1 MGKQWQSRIFHPPQ
15 TDDGRNRDI
24 FPIPRLELDFVL
36 RKRVSRS
43 VARRVQRRGHF
54 SLGVNAAIDSL
65 NSMYFG
71 KEVHDPGTVADF
83 GLLPT
88 SQRNCLKDIVQKVKY
103 LGKPPSCMSS
113 SGALEALRAAA
124 CGYSEPQAGVGDVV
138 PMVLE
143 ELSLPTQGV
152 AGVDLAASLEEPLK
166 SQVVGFEDWM
176 IQDADAWGGISK
188 HVDELKPYNDPSLNC
203 RDKYLCF
210 LRRLQLSN
218 VLGLSQCVR
227 GRVGSF
233 CVAKKSKVVDGNV
246 IRRQRLV
253 LDCRQVN
260 TMFRE
265 PPHTSLGSLAA
276 LCELEIPPDKNLF
289 ISGGDIKDCFY
300 ACTMPP
306 GLEEFFGLMDDLT
319 PREAALVFG
328 GCESYYASLS
338 RRTPVINVL
347 PMGFSWSFYIVQQ
360 LHQQSVLRSLSIGV
374 NDLVLDGQPAPSLAG
389 SSGDPVVSM
398 PYCDNVHTIS
408 CCKDR
413 CGEGKESIVND
424 LKELGFEIHE
434 EEGPSELFLT
444 LGGEVDGVTGVVRP
458 TRQRI
463 WNVIYAFKYLV
474 AHVVSRELVQ
484 RLLGHAMVICT
495 INRCGMSVFRKMYD
509 FVHSLSEPRLLNKS
523 ELKEVRMFIGLV
535 PLLSGD
541 MRKQWSPQVT
551 ATDASPEGFGIVVRD
566 LDVTSVKQIGQWQE
580 RWRFKRLPVEEWC
593 PRRRALGQNVF
604 SDVSTAGFVSDVV
617 QQSEQYISNND
628 FPEVPHNILQPDEW
642 STVCMGKWKHI
653 DEAITIKEGRALV
666 LALRRLARAQWSRG
680 YKHLIFLDNL
690 ALTFSVAK
698 GRASNHTLLR
708 INQKISALCLAGGFA
723 VRVRWIPSELNN
735 ADGPSRGQIK
745 PGPFAACAG
754 EENGA
759 DEVVEVAHSCGQKCE
774 KHSEVSPR
782 FQSPQGRNRSSGG
795 EERGPWEQ
803 KNFAAAGEAN
813 QSFSEVSSN
822 SWEAAERGGG
832 TRWQESS
839 AGNDDNSGEE
849 KCFEGSRVAIHSIPG
864 DVQEFLY
871 GARSPLA
878 PFGRSRHRHLHGRH
892 DGLDVSSRQVK
903 QRRRKGPCCRGVRFY
918 TPQRKDAKESQGIA
932 GLEEGDAS
940 RKPSSGAYAD
950 GLWVGNGTGVIGR
963 EGNGAESFD
972 RFRLLPSSWR
982 RSFTTSAEHH
992 PASGSCWPAVSNF
1005 LSGGEG
1011 VRARCSGQSGHL
1023 RHVNSSGLERQTVA
1037 GRDAFSVSNE
1047 AAKEG
1052 QSSFQFLSGSVPQ
1065 EVSSC
1070 CQENGGGTSTPLSAS
1085 SRRRIG
1091 GFEFP
1096 VTGLCR
1102 SEAKRSLGHR
1112 QKCPSVHKSGACATA
1127 AEPVITRNAGVLSLV
1142 SPEHGKGHDRAD
1154 DSKKDLRWPLTTN
1167 VFTCGSLPKRFA
1179 LELFAGTAR
1188 ISQCLC
1194 DLGIPTFPVDICLFA
1209 EHDLLNPKLEYKI
1222 LHWVATGRLIC
1233 IWLGM
1238 PCTSFS
1244 RARKHD
1250 GIGPPP
1256 LRDDW
1261 NVWGIANIPRHDRVK
1276 VHVGNQL
1283 FYFTLRILRAC
1294 DRHHTPFV
1302 LENPRSSLVWELP
1315 PLKNFIV
1322 QSDAILVYLDFC
1334 QFGEQWRKPTTL
1346 LCKYFNPSALSRT
1359 CTPSHGRCS
1368 RSHHAH
1374 IPLAG
1379 VDASGVFW
1387 TLRAQPYPWLLA
1399 RCFAETFLESLHL
1412 GTKPQG

>member
-15 TDDGRNRDI
+15 NDDGRNRDI

-152 AGVDLAASLEEPLK
+152 AGVDLAAALEEPLK

-176 IQDADAWGGISK
+176 IQDADAWGDISK

-203 RDKYLCF
+203 GDKYLCF
-210 LRRLQLSN
+210 LKRLHLSN

-233 CVAKKSKVVDGNV
+233 CVAKKSKVVDGKI

-319 PREAALVFG
+319 SREAAWVFG
-328 GCESYYASLS
+328 GCEGYYASLS

-347 PMGFSWSFYIVQQ
+347 PMGFAWSFYIVQQ

-374 NDLVLDGQPAPSLAG
+374 QDLVLDGQPAPSLAG
-389 SSGDPVVSM
+389 PSGDPVVSM

-413 CGEGKESIVND
+413 CSDGKENIVND

-463 WNVIYAFKYLV
+463 WNVIYAFKHLV
-474 AHVVSRELVQ
+474 VNVVSRELVQ

-495 INRCGMSVFRKMYD
+495 INRCGMGIFRKLYD
-509 FVHSLSEPRLLNKS
+509 FVHSQSEPRLLNRS

-541 MRKQWSPQVT
+541 MRKQWSSQVT

-604 SDVSTAGFVSDVV
+604 LDVSTAGFVSEVV

-642 STVCMGKWKHI
+642 STVCMGKWKHV

-680 YKHLIFLDNL
+680 HKHLILLDNL

-708 INQKISALCLAGGFA
+708 INQKISALSLAGGFA

-745 PGPFAACAG
+745 PGPFAAGFG
-754 EENGA
+754 EEEGA
-759 DEVVEVAHSCGQKCE
+759 KEVFEVSHSCGHKCE
-774 KHSEVSPR
+774 KHSEASPR
-782 FQSPQGRNRSSGG
+782 LQSPQGRNGSSGG
-795 EERGPWEQ
+795 EESSPWAQES
-803 KNFAAAGEAN
+803 FAAAGEAD

-822 SWEAAERGGG
+822 SWEAAEGGRG
-832 TRWQESS
+832 TRWQKSS
-839 AGNDDNSGEE
+839 AGNDDYTGEE
-849 KCFEGSRVAIHSIPG
+849 KCFEGSGVAIHSIPG

-878 PFGRSRHRHLHGRH
+878 PFGRRRHRQVHGRH
-892 DGLDVSSRQVK
+892 DGLDVPSRQVE

-918 TPQRKDAKESQGIA
+918 RPPRSRRALRGWRKEMPPESRLPAPMLMVYGLAMALISMGEKEM
-932 GLEEGDAS
+932 GLKVLTD
-940 RKPSSGAYAD
+940 
-950 GLWVGNGTGVIGR
+950 
-963 EGNGAESFD
+963 FD
-972 RFRLLPSSWR
+972 CYLRP
-982 RSFTTSAEHH
+982 
-992 PASGSCWPAVSNF
+992 
-1005 LSGGEG
+1005 GEG
-1011 VRARCSGQSGHL
+1011 
-1023 RHVNSSGLERQTVA
+1023 
-1037 GRDAFSVSNE
+1037 
-1047 AAKEG
+1047 
-1052 QSSFQFLSGSVPQ
+1052 LS
-1065 EVSSC
+1065 
-1070 CQENGGGTSTPLSAS
+1070 
-1085 SRRRIG
+1085 
-1091 GFEFP
+1091 
-1096 VTGLCR
+1096 
-1102 SEAKRSLGHR
+1102 
-1112 QKCPSVHKSGACATA
+1112 
-1127 AEPVITRNAGVLSLV
+1127 
-1142 SPEHGKGHDRAD
+1142 
-1154 DSKKDLRWPLTTN
+1154 
-1167 VFTCGSLPKRFA
+1167 
-1179 LELFAGTAR
+1179 
-1188 ISQCLC
+1188 
-1194 DLGIPTFPVDICLFA
+1194 
-1209 EHDLLNPKLEYKI
+1209 
-1222 LHWVATGRLIC
+1222 
-1233 IWLGM
+1233 
-1238 PCTSFS
+1238 
-1244 RARKHD
+1244 
-1250 GIGPPP
+1250 
-1256 LRDDW
+1256 
-1261 NVWGIANIPRHDRVK
+1261 
-1276 VHVGNQL
+1276 
-1283 FYFTLRILRAC
+1283 
-1294 DRHHTPFV
+1294 
-1302 LENPRSSLVWELP
+1302 
-1315 PLKNFIV
+1315 
-1322 QSDAILVYLDFC
+1322 
-1334 QFGEQWRKPTTL
+1334 
-1346 LCKYFNPSALSRT
+1346 
-1359 CTPSHGRCS
+1359 
-1368 RSHHAH
+1368 
-1374 IPLAG
+1374 
-1379 VDASGVFW
+1379 
-1387 TLRAQPYPWLLA
+1387 LLA
-1399 RCFAETFLESLHL
+1399 RNIIPPVAAAGLQYQTFCLVVKEFEQGVPDKVGIFDTSIPLDSKGRQWLGEMLFQLAKKRPKKDSPLFGFSADQFRKKFRLAAKKMGVGHLHPYQLRHGGASEDLNSRSRDYGGVKQRGRWSTDKSVRRYTKVGRVQQLLNQLSPEMLEYCRWSLRNME
-1412 GTKPQG
+1412 GVMTGQMIPKMI